1 MATKYATVELLVPV
15 DLHLSPGVHI
25 GIYYSNKQFERFIY
39 RVRPDGLYI
48 LDVRKIDERIRIAD
62 RFIASF
68 EPSSVVA
75 VGARQYS
82 FKPVE
87 MLAKLTGGKDILG
100 VHAWHIHK
108 SSFTRVYRA

>member
-15 DLHLSPGVHI
+15 DLYLSPGVHI
-25 GIYYSNKQFERFIY
+25 GTYYSNKQFERFIY

-48 LDVRKIDERIRIAD
+48 LNVRKIDERIRIAD

-87 MLAKLTGGKDILG
+87 MLAKLTGGKAILG
-100 VHAWHIHK
+100 GSCLAHSQILI
-108 SSFTRVYRA
+108 YQGI

>member
-48 LDVRKIDERIRIAD
+48 LNVGKIDERIRIAD

-87 MLAKLTGGKDILG
+87 MLAKLTGGKAILG
-100 VHAWHIHK
+100 GSCLAHSQILI
-108 SSFTRVYRA
+108 YQGI